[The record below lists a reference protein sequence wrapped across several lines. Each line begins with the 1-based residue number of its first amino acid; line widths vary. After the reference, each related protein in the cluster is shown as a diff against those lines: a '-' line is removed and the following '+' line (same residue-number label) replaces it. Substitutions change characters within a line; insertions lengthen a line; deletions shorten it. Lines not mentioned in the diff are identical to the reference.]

1 MVVDESHLLIYVET
15 MTSYSCTKKS
25 PPRPYAYIL
34 LVDQP
39 QGYKPNLKT
48 EEYLRTYTAAL
59 PTVFVPKGSLVEF
72 DPLCP
77 VESGMKSIT
86 VISLDET
93 EVKAPVMLR
102 ELRPLEPQEY
112 ELLRPLNPQV
122 LVIIFYLKKKTSFI
136 GIRSVIFFSILGTLR
151 PNKQRNLEQNP

>member
-1 MVVDESHLLIYVET
+1 
-15 MTSYSCTKKS
+15 MTSFCTKNS
-25 PPRPYAYIL
+25 SRPYAYIL

-59 PTVFVPKGSLVEF
+59 PTVPVPKGSLVEF

-77 VESGMKSIT
+77 MESGMKSIT
-86 VISLDET
+86 VISLDDH
-93 EVKAPVMLR
+93 EVKAPVMIR
-102 ELRPLEPQEY
+102 ELRPLEPHEY

-122 LVIIFYLKKKTSFI
+122 NISQ
-136 GIRSVIFFSILGTLR
+136 FFFVKNSYFLH
-151 PNKQRNLEQNP
+151 